1 MSTFY
6 GLEIAR
12 KGMSVSQKA
21 IDVTGHN
28 IANANTAGYTRQR
41 LAMSA
46 IEPGAGIHRLGFSA
60 AGNVGAGARIITVE
74 QVRSGFLDRQFRRE
88 NNQLNYWNERA
99 DGLAYVESLFDEL
112 SNTGITAAITDFTD
126 SIQEVSKDPVNKEYR
141 TNMMQNALKMTETFN
156 HYFQQLSSK
165 QSELNVQVEVKTNQ
179 INDLAQSI
187 ADLNIQIARY
197 ELSGQKANDL
207 HDKRNIYLDELSG
220 IVDINYTTN
229 SDNQLQITIGGQ
241 TLVDHANVNKLQAVI
256 TPLSPVPDPA
266 TGLPTEMFE
275 VQWADGAAAGTAVN
289 IQSGSLKSL
298 INLRDG
304 DASNNMGIPWVV
316 DQLNQFARNLAYE
329 FNMVHQQGYTMP
341 NGTNPSETG
350 VSFFSVSG
358 DPVNFDS
365 YNGVTAANFA
375 IGDVVKNDV
384 YKIAVSGAEVEPN
397 MYEQGNNE
405 NAKAMI
411 AMFDRNDI
419 GNGIGSFNSFM
430 KSLIGFMAVEISH
443 TNKMQESQQVM
454 QSSVDTQRMSLSG
467 VSLDEEMTNL
477 IKFQHSYSA
486 AARAVTSIDEMLD
499 VLINKTGIV
508 GR

>member
-28 IANANTAGYTRQR
+28 IANANTTGYTRQR
-41 LAMSA
+41 LAISA
-46 IEPGAGIHRLGFSA
+46 IEPGAGTYRFGLSA
-60 AGNVGAGARIITVE
+60 AGNVGAGAKIITVE

-88 NNQLNYWNERA
+88 NTQLNYWNERA

-112 SNTGITAAITDFTD
+112 SETGITAAITDFTD

-141 TNMMQNALKMTETFN
+141 TNMLQNALKMTETFN
-156 HYFQQLSSK
+156 HYFQQLNSK

-187 ADLNIQIARY
+187 ADLNVQIARY

-207 HDKRNIYLDELSG
+207 HDKRNVYLDELSG
-220 IVDINYTTN
+220 IVDISYTTN
-229 SDNQLQITIGGQ
+229 SENQLQISIGGQ
-241 TLVDHANVNKLQAVI
+241 MLVDHAGVNKLQAVS
-256 TPLSPVPDPA
+256 TPISPLPDPP
-266 TGLPTEMFE
+266 TGLPTDMFE
-275 VQWADGAAAGTAVN
+275 VQWADGAAAGAPVD
-289 IQSGSLKSL
+289 IAGGSLKSL
-298 INLRDG
+298 LDLRDG
-304 DASNNMGIPWVV
+304 NTSDNMGIPWVV
-316 DQLNQFARNLAYE
+316 DQLNHFARNLASE
-329 FNMVHQQGYTMP
+329 FNAVHQQGWTMP
-341 NGTNPSETG
+341 IGSASETG
-350 VSFFSVSG
+350 VSFFDILGG
-358 DPVNFDS
+358 DYDNI
-365 YNGVTAANFA
+365 TAANFA
-375 IGDVVKNDV
+375 VDNVIKEDV
-384 YKIAVSGAEVEPN
+384 YKIAASGAEIEAN

-405 NAKAMI
+405 NAKDMI

-443 TNKMQESQQVM
+443 TNKMQESQEVM

-467 VSLDEEMTNL
+467 VSLDEEMTNM
-477 IKFQHSYSA
+477 IKYQHSYSA
-486 AARAVTSIDEMLD
+486 AARAVTAIDEMLD
-499 VLINKTGIV
+499 VLINKTGLV